1 MPPEYEYIRGQ
12 RYPEFILDVFIDIL
26 QQLVEGIIAVSYD
39 NFQGKRYLILFLAKN
54 EIYAYIVYQLW
65 DFPENF
71 RILAKLYK
79 FFSIVSIST
88 VFRETS

>member
-1 MPPEYEYIRGQ
+1 MIIFKERGISF
-12 RYPEFILDVFIDIL
+12 Y
-26 QQLVEGIIAVSYD
+26 
-39 NFQGKRYLILFLAKN
+39 FLAKN

-79 FFSIVSIST
+79 FFSIVSISS